1 MTVIK
6 VDIWNTQ
13 SGVKAKGL
21 IYKYFNVGS
30 YIAIVHRTNIN
41 LGVS

>member
-6 VDIWNTQ
+6 VVIWDAQ
-13 SGVKAKGL
+13 SGVKAKEL
-21 IYKYFNVGS
+21 IYRYFNVGS
-30 YIAIVHRTNIN
+30 YIVTVHRTNIN